1 MSETWTVKD
10 SNTAKFF
17 IAYIESQV
25 EQRIDRV
32 YTIQKMDRTY
42 RQNRTMHLLFR
53 RMATA
58 LNEGGFEISHPFK
71 PDLEIPWSEHSVKEL
86 LYRPIITSYF
96 KVERSSILDTAQ
108 LSESMEILVDAVN
121 RNTGVYVPIPSQEPD
136 PS

>member
-42 RQNRTMHLLFR
+42 RQNRTLHLLFP
-53 RMATA
+53 
-58 LNEGGFEISHPFK
+58 SH
-71 PDLEIPWSEHSVKEL
+71 
-86 LYRPIITSYF
+86 
-96 KVERSSILDTAQ
+96 
-108 LSESMEILVDAVN
+108 
-121 RNTGVYVPIPSQEPD
+121 G
-136 PS
+136 